1 MTSWERITSQFTS
14 GRWLLTVISGLCLL
28 GMTLTDCYVA
38 YVQLGR
44 HASAAGPIAL
54 PFSVEALLAIITA
67 VFMAY
72 FGKTPTNGNG
82 NGNGNDDKLTTPE
95 VPPHQP

>member
-1 MTSWERITSQFTS
+1 MTSWERVVSQCTS

-38 YVQLGR
+38 YMALGKP
-44 HASAAGPIAL
+44 GTTVTL

-82 NGNGNDDKLTTPE
+82 NGNGNGDAD
-95 VPPHQP
+95 PPPPQLRQP